1 MPTVYLH
8 MVGEDP
14 IVGEIDDLPQKTD
27 TNLPLKNPRRKDGK
41 DIAYLEQNVTQVYI
55 PLHRVTLMEV
65 LPGADEDQIISFV
78 RE

>member
-14 IVGEIDDLPQKTD
+14 IVGEVEDLPAKTD
-27 TNLPLKNPRRKDGK
+27 TIMPLKNPRRKDGK

-55 PLHRVTLMEV
+55 PMHRITLMEV

>member
-14 IVGEIDDLPQKTD
+14 IVGEVDDLPKNID
-27 TNLPLKNPRRKDGK
+27 TIMPLKNPRRRDGK
-41 DIAYLEQNVTQVYI
+41 DIPYLEQNVTQVYI
-55 PLHRVTLMEV
+55 PVHRITLMEV

>member
-14 IVGEIDDLPQKTD
+14 IVGEVDDLPQKTD
-27 TNLPLKNPRRKDGK
+27 TIMPLKNPRRKDGK

-55 PLHRVTLMEV
+55 PMHRITLMEV

>member
-14 IVGEIDDLPQKTD
+14 IVGEVDDLPHNID
-27 TNLPLKNPRRKDGK
+27 TIIPVKNPRRRDGK
-41 DIAYLEQNVTQVYI
+41 DIPYLEQNVTQVYI
-55 PLHRVTLMEV
+55 PVHRVTLMEV

>member
-1 MPTVYLH
+1 

-14 IVGEIDDLPQKTD
+14 IVGEIDDLPQKAD
-27 TNLPLKNPRRKDGK
+27 TIMPLKNPRRKDGK

-55 PLHRVTLMEV
+55 PMHRITLMEV